1 MIVCFITLSLWC
13 LHVEALEH
21 YLLVKNE
28 AIPELLQLEGLFFA
42 NFDLC
47 GCGLRKVQ
55 VGAQLYREGTVLL
68 YLPCLLEGFI
78 VEDEA
83 VKERDLSSCIK
94 EGILRALEELSWL
107 LNRILG
113 VIENGAIQNLS
124 LIHWNNHDWVAPIPR
139 RLPFFALAASP
150 ENAEE
155 VEAAIRFGVALGF
168 LGSFLLWKRFSISNV
183 LGSSRQ
189 LGFTPF

>member
-1 MIVCFITLSLWC
+1 MIVWFITLSLWW

-94 EGILRALEELSWL
+94 EGIFRALQELSRL

-113 VIENGAIQNLS
+113 VIQNGAIQNLS
-124 LIHWNNHDWVAPIPR
+124 LIHWNNHDWVASIPR

-168 LGSFLLWKRFSISNV
+168 LGSFLLWKRFPICNV
-183 LGSSRQ
+183 LWGRRQ
-189 LGFTPF
+189 LGFAPF